1 MMFWISFFSG
11 RPKKSK
17 RKKTSD
23 KQQIVHDD
31 DAALLEPES
40 NAFIFTER
48 LLDFPHYFRVL
59 V

>member
-1 MMFWISFFSG
+1 MFWISVFSG

-48 LLDFPHYFRVL
+48 ILNFPIISEFS
-59 V
+59 